1 MPLDSFRKILDLLVI
16 VFLHELSKRLEEI
29 HVVVEEGLGAE
40 HFLQEVSIHGLFM
53 RILSKHKHGGIL
65 EGNGE
70 VIVIFVAREV
80 MLEAY
85 VDIFVKRRIF
95 PLELFRK
102 KFKSLAHAVLRHLL
116 LRLLQFFELP
126 QQNFVYFT

>member
-53 RILSKHKHGGIL
+53 RILF